1 MDILLYAAIVAASV
15 TQSASGKAFNR
26 GGGSALTFNLLKTLS
41 ALILFLVI
49 RLPQFCFHLPTLLYG
64 LSYGLSLC
72 MSMYAGYR
80 ALCLGPMALTSMLAS
95 FSLLIPFGW
104 GIGVRGEPVQLTKG
118 VGLVLLLAAM
128 LLVNAHHFRAGR
140 KDAPSRGE
148 SSSPSWQ
155 WPLFVAITF
164 LCNGI
169 CSVLQTEHQ
178 AAYPGLYN
186 REFMLFAMLICA
198 LVYTVVALARLPMAE
213 LRAAPRK
220 GLGILAGV
228 TNSLASYFT
237 LMLAGMENASILFPI
252 VSAGNI
258 LGALLCGRFIFKER
272 LRVNQYAALAL
283 GILAIVLMKL

>member
-1 MDILLYAAIVAASV
+1 MDILLYAAIVTASV

-26 GGGSALTFNLLKTLS
+26 AGGSSLTFNLLKTLS
-41 ALILFLVI
+41 ALALFLVMSI
-49 RLPQFCFHLPTLLYG
+49 PQFCFHAPTLLYG
-64 LSYGLSLC
+64 LSYGLALC
-72 MSMYAGYR
+72 LSMYAGYR
-80 ALCLGPMALTSMLAS
+80 ALCLGPMALTSMLVS

-104 GIGVRGEPVQLTKG
+104 GIGVRGEPVHLTKG
-118 VGLVLLLAAM
+118 IGLVLLLGAM
-128 LLVNAHHFRAGR
+128 LLVNAHHFCTGR
-140 KDAPSRGE
+140 REPKPHRGTSPSRL
-148 SSSPSWQ
+148 
-155 WPLFVAITF
+155 WPLFVAVTF
-164 LCNGI
+164 LCNGV
-169 CSVLQTEHQ
+169 CSILQTEHQ

-186 REFMLFAMLICA
+186 REFMLFAMLLCASVYTAVA
-198 LVYTVVALARLPMAE
+198 LVRLPMAE
-213 LRAAPRK
+213 LRSTPRK

-252 VSAGNI
+252 VSAGTI